1 MSDQREQRD
10 HRGLSRAINAVSRI
24 LGGTHSGAAPTT
36 GVDRSSIVDCGVYVD
51 GKRQPGEWRY
61 PEALAAVRSVPRSRP
76 AREGTA
82 FVWLGLH
89 EPTEAELTEIAA
101 TFNLHELPV
110 EDATIRGYQRPKV
123 ERYGDMVFAAL
134 RTTRYIEHTEL
145 TEFSEIVE
153 TGSVMM
159 FIGED
164 FVITVRHGEGGEL
177 ASVRAALE
185 AKPELL
191 AQGPWSVAHAVY
203 DRIVDSYVDCAERV
217 EIDIDLMEE
226 SVFARQGARGRIQ
239 HVYQL
244 KREMV
249 EFRRAVVPLQ
259 RPLEAI
265 VGGRLPEVPREIRRY
280 FRDVHDHLTRTVE
293 QLQSFDELLNSIMQ
307 ARLAQVTVE
316 QNDDMRKIAAW
327 AGIAAVW
334 TAVAGI
340 YGMNFH
346 FMPELH
352 WKYGYPTVLALCV
365 VASLVL
371 YRVFRKSGWL

>member
-1 MSDQREQRD
+1 METRRMADQREHRD
-10 HRGLSRAINAVSRI
+10 HRGLSRAISAVSRI
-24 LGGTHSGAAPTT
+24 LGGGHGGDTSTAGARDA
-36 GVDRSSIVDCGVYVD
+36 RSSIVDCGVYVD
-51 GKRQPGEWRY
+51 GKREPGEWHY
-61 PEALAAVRSVPRSRP
+61 PDALAA
-76 AREGTA
+76 ARGTDQA

-89 EPTEAELTEIAA
+89 EPTEAELSEIAA
-101 TFNLHELPV
+101 TFDLHELPV
-110 EDATIRGYQRPKV
+110 EDATIKGYQRPKI
-123 ERYGDMVFAAL
+123 ERYGDMVFAGL
-134 RTTRYIEHTEL
+134 RTTRYLEHHEL

-177 ASVRAALE
+177 ASVRADLE
-185 AKPELL
+185 AKPDLL
-191 AQGPWSVAHAVY
+191 RHGPWSVAHAVY

-217 EIDIDLMEE
+217 EMDIDVMEE
-226 SVFARQGARGRIQ
+226 TVFGRQGGHGRIQ
-239 HVYQL
+239 HIYQL

-259 RPLEAI
+259 RPLQAI

-293 QLQSFDELLNSIMQ
+293 QVQSFDELLNSIMQ

-371 YRVFRKSGWL
+371 YRVFRKAGWL